1 MCARQRSWRNLRD
14 WARGEIGGVV
24 GVESEWADDGVSLCG
39 IHKYGDGREVGV
51 GGWGPDHK
59 EGVGGWEDDDD
70 GDGVMGGSG
79 EGSLKLLLAS

>member
-1 MCARQRSWRNLRD
+1 MCARQRSWRSLRD

-51 GGWGPDHK
+51 GGARITRRVWA
-59 EGVGGWEDDDD
+59 D
-70 GDGVMGGSG
+70 GRTTTTGTV
-79 EGSLKLLLAS
+79 